1 MNPYAQLGVGLMLFG
16 AGIYIGHDYTDKAM
30 AVQINKANDEH
41 REVVRQ
47 LNEAAE
53 AKEKQYRAKVSEIDD
68 KLTKEAE
75 LARIEAEKL
84 RGDVAAG
91 NKRLLIATK
100 RASNCQVSRDTD
112 ATSVGDAERA
122 ELDDSARQDYYSLR
136 DGIQRKER
144 QLEACQ
150 NILETMNK

>member
-16 AGIYIGHDYTDKAM
+16 AGLYIGHDYTDKAM
-30 AVQINKANDEH
+30 TVQINKANDEH

-53 AKEKQYRAKVSEIDD
+53 AKERQYRAKVAEIDD

-100 RASNCQVSRDTD
+100 RASSCQVSG
-112 ATSVGDAERA
+112 ASNSASVGDAERA

-144 QLEACQ
+144 RLEACQ
-150 NILETMNK
+150 EILSQLKN

>member
-1 MNPYAQLGVGLMLFG
+1 MLFG
-16 AGIYIGHDYTDKAM
+16 AGLYIGHDYTDKAM
-30 AVQINKANDEH
+30 TVQINKANDEH

-53 AKEKQYRAKVSEIDD
+53 AKEKQYRAKVAEIDD
-68 KLTKEAE
+68 ELTKEAE
-75 LARIEAEKL
+75 IARIEAEKL

-100 RASNCQVSRDTD
+100 RAGSCQVSG
-112 ATSVGDAERA
+112 AANSPSVGDAEGA
-122 ELDDSARQDYYSLR
+122 ELADSARQDYYSLR

-150 NILETMNK
+150 NILATMNK